1 MVIFTQK
8 STFLAFNSKSTFK
21 STHFLTFSTFST
33 TTTLKP
39 EVNKIGHDQDSFFEA
54 WQARDGALA
63 LITGTNYENT
73 VAQALQAEGFTV
85 DQQKNRIDLTLASN
99 DHDAIRVEVKSKE
112 PFTYGVTTLIHK
124 DGIGYVL
131 NNDAKN
137 GPQGSI

>member
-1 MVIFTQK
+1 M
-8 STFLAFNSKSTFK
+8 
-21 STHFLTFSTFST
+21 FLTFFSFDLKSTNLKSTYFRSFCT
-33 TTTLKP
+33 TTKKQSP
-39 EVNKIGHDQDSFFEA
+39 KREVGDDQNLFFEA

-73 VAQALQAEGFTV
+73 VAQALQADGFTV

-112 PFTYGVTTLIHK
+112 PFTYGETTLIHK
-124 DGIGYVL
+124 EGIGYVL